1 MFEFTVMIGL
11 FFVLLALGMPVA
23 FAIGI
28 SAAFVLIFL
37 MGLTGPVVA
46 ISMIGQMANYNWV
59 AIPLFIILGNV
70 MTASG
75 ITQRLVDFSMGLLGH
90 IRGGLS
96 HVSVLTN
103 VLMAGMSG
111 SMVADS
117 AAVTSIFTP
126 SMKKAGYPPGYIAAI
141 CSIGAIIGPTIP
153 PSIGLILIGCVGDI
167 SILRLFLAGVFP
179 GILTGILLIIAGYV
193 VARWKNYPAEERVP
207 LRETARRFPPALV
220 ALVLPV
226 IILGGMR
233 VGLFTP
239 TEAAVVGIAYII
251 LVSVLYFRS
260 MTFRHFWRSMV
271 ESSEA
276 AVKTF
281 FLIAVAG
288 LFTWIFTLLEIGPKV
303 SDLVVSFSSGPTA
316 FLFMLSV
323 VFIIVGIF
331 LDGPPVIV
339 IFIPLLLPAAKAV
352 GVDPVHFGIVFNFV
366 TLMGSLSPPVAAAMY
381 VACSLAG
388 ANVDE
393 YMKDGWPL
401 MTALL
406 LVVALVILFPQVSLF
421 LPDLVMGPA
430 R

>member
-1 MFEFTVMIGL
+1 MFEFALMVGL
-11 FFVLLALGMPVA
+11 GMVLLLLGMPVA
-23 FAIGI
+23 FTIGI
-28 SAAFVLIFL
+28 SATFVLVFF
-37 MGLTGPVVA
+37 MGFTGPVVA
-46 ISMIGQMANYNWV
+46 VSMIGQMANYNWV
-59 AIPLFIILGNV
+59 AIPLFIILGNL

-75 ITQRLVDFSMGLLGH
+75 ITQRLVDFSLGLVGH

-117 AAVTSIFTP
+117 AAVTCIFTP
-126 SMKKAGYPPGYIAAI
+126 SMKRAGYPPGYIAAI

-153 PSIGLILIGCVGDI
+153 PSIGLILIGSVGDI

-179 GILTGILLIIAGYV
+179 GILTGIFLIIAGYC
-193 VARWKNYPAEERVP
+193 VARWKNYPAEARVP

-233 VGLFTP
+233 LGMFTP
-239 TEAAVVGIAYII
+239 TEAGAVGIFYII
-251 LVSVLYFRS
+251 LVAAFYFRS
-260 MTFRHFWRSMV
+260 MTFRHFWHALL

-288 LFTWIFTLLEIGPKV
+288 LFTWVFTALEMGSKV
-303 SDLVVSFSSGPTA
+303 SDLVVSFSSNPTV
-316 FLFMLSV
+316 FLFMLSF

-331 LDGPPVIV
+331 LDGPPVII

-352 GVDPVHFGIVFNFV
+352 GVDPVQFGIVFNFV

-388 ANVDE
+388 ANVEE
-393 YMKDGWPL
+393 YVRDGWPL
-401 MTALL
+401 MIALL
-406 LVVALVILFPQVSLF
+406 VVVALVILFPQVSLF
-421 LPDLVMGPA
+421 LPNLIMGTA
-430 R
+430 K